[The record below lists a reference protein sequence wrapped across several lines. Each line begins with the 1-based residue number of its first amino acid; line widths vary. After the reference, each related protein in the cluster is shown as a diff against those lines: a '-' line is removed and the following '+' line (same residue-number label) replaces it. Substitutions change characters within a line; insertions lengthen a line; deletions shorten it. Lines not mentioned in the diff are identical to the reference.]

1 MSTTRGGRKRP
12 AHHPAGTEAQQR
24 REDNAGRRSH
34 LSGEPERD
42 VHVADGI
49 RLQKVM
55 ASAGIGSRRACEEM
69 ISQGRVEV
77 DGVIVRELGVRVDPD
92 KSVIQVDG
100 MRVRMDTDKITVALN
115 KPVGVV
121 STMNDPEGRQT
132 IAEFVYNRGERLFH
146 IGRLD
151 TDSEGLLLFTND
163 GELAHRLS
171 HPRYH
176 VTKVYLVEVEGRFTP
191 AATRSLTDGIE
202 LDDGPASVDSVKIVD
217 ATPVSTLV
225 EVHLHEGRNRIVR
238 RMFDHVG
245 FPVTRLVR
253 TQVGPIKLG
262 TLRPGSTRV
271 LGKTELGT
279 LMSLVG
285 L

>member
-12 AHHPAGTEAQQR
+12 AHHPAGTDAQQR

-34 LSGEPERD
+34 AGAKPERD
-42 VHVADGI
+42 VHVADGV

-55 ASAGIGSRRACEEM
+55 AAAGIGSRRACEEL
-69 ISQGRVEV
+69 IAEGRVEV
-77 DGVIVRELGVRVDPD
+77 DGIIVRELGVRVDPE

-100 MRVRMDTDKITVALN
+100 TRVRMDTDRITVALN

-151 TDSEGLLLFTND
+151 AESEGLLLFTND

-176 VTKVYLVEVEGRFTP
+176 VTKVYLVEVQGRFTP
-191 AATRSLTDGIE
+191 AAGRALVDGVE
-202 LDDGPASVDSVKIVD
+202 LDDGPASVDTVKIVD
-217 ATPVSTLV
+217 TSPTETMV
-225 EVHLHEGRNRIVR
+225 EVQLHEGRNRIVR
-238 RMFDHVG
+238 RLFDQVG